1 LLHGTWVTSDAV
13 IAPLATVIWTWT
25 LPYLVMIASPR
36 TVCAAEEDCEP
47 DSVLESVLVPE
58 PVVEPE
64 PVEEPE
70 SVLDPESVEELES
83 VLDPVSASAT
93 TLAATEAEALVDV
106 L

>member
-1 LLHGTWVTSDAV
+1 
-13 IAPLATVIWTWT
+13 
-25 LPYLVMIASPR
+25 M
-36 TVCAAEEDCEP
+36 
-47 DSVLESVLVPE
+47 
-58 PVVEPE
+58 EPE